1 MQRNKSILILS
12 STEGHLSIAN
22 AIKSGLESN
31 GYNNLHLEVENSAIF
46 PYVLYYRYAPWLHQI
61 VDIFL
66 ASKPA
71 SEVVRKLMKRVYVAK
86 TASLIQKY
94 HPEIVISTNYAFNS
108 SLEPYVAQ
116 KKLQMYSVVC
126 DPRSFIYVNIAH
138 EQISNL
144 AFDDIQ
150 AKQIAAT
157 FPEANIC
164 STGWFVRPEFYPPK
178 SKEEAKDA
186 VGLNPEKLCV
196 LVVAGSEGM
205 QRIQETVAAL
215 VRSGMSL
222 SVVVAC
228 GKNSLLR
235 QAVELIA
242 KTNQHQNVSVVA
254 LPFTQDIA
262 SYFRAA
268 DVIMGKAGPNMLFEA
283 TSCHKPFIA
292 TTSLKGQ
299 EEGNLQLIHEFGLG
313 FVQTN
318 PRKAAKIVV
327 ELAKNPEL
335 LVAMM
340 PKIKKMAQ
348 YNAGAVGRLVA
359 VMEKNGDG

>member
-1 MQRNKSILILS
+1 MLRNKSILILS
-12 STEGHLSIAN
+12 STEGHLSIAD
-22 AIKSGLESN
+22 AIKSGLEAN
-31 GYNNLHLEVENSAIF
+31 GYTNLHLEVEDSAIF
-46 PYVLYYRYAPWLHQI
+46 PYVLYYRYAPWLHQV

-66 ASKPA
+66 GSKPV
-71 SEVVRKLMKRVYVAK
+71 SKVVRKLMERTYRTK
-86 TASLIQKY
+86 TESFIQK
-94 HPEIVISTNYAFNS
+94 HRPEIVISTNYAFNS

-116 KKLQMYSVVC
+116 KKFRMYSVVC

-138 EQISNL
+138 EQIPNL

-150 AKQIAAT
+150 AEQIVAAY
-157 FPEANIC
+157 PDANTH

-178 SKEEAKDA
+178 SIEKAKDA
-186 VGLNPEKLCV
+186 VGLNPEKLSV

-205 QRIQETVAAL
+205 QRIQDTVSAL
-215 VRSGMSL
+215 VRSGEHL
-222 SVVVAC
+222 SIVVAC

-242 KTNQHQNVSVVA
+242 KTNQHQHVSVVA

-262 SYFRAA
+262 AYFRAA

-283 TSCHKPFIA
+283 TACHKPFIA

-318 PRKAAKIVV
+318 PRKAAQIVV

-335 LVAMM
+335 LVAML

-359 VMEKNGDG
+359 LMEKSGDG